1 MKKLVL
7 FVVLLIFVIST
18 ARASELHPTKAEQWE
33 NTLSEFTLP
42 TLIALIGRRIAAV
55 TSAKAK
61 PLVSEKQKG
70 IDEAKDHFNHPEKY
84 VNAKYEGRNSTSFDG
99 LVIPQN
105 AGGIVTS
112 TDADEL

>member
-7 FVVLLIFVIST
+7 FVVLLAFVIST

-61 PLVSEKQKG
+61 PLVS
-70 IDEAKDHFNHPEKY
+70 DNNREKY
-84 VNAKYEGRNSTSFDG
+84 VGRYEGRND
-99 LVIPQN
+99 
-105 AGGIVTS
+105 TS
-112 TDADEL
+112 TNVEDN

>member
-61 PLVSEKQKG
+61 PLV
-70 IDEAKDHFNHPEKY
+70 PE
-84 VNAKYEGRNSTSFDG
+84 NPPGKYEGRND
-99 LVIPQN
+99 
-105 AGGIVTS
+105 TS
-112 TDADEL
+112 TDAEDN